1 MERSLLLSVL
11 SSSFVAGIAGAF
23 LGHWLS
29 NLREKRNRLQEQRI
43 QYLVDAYRAFA
54 KANHHPRLYEVAD
67 DLEQAIADVQLL
79 GSSELIGLVQKFAND
94 MGTRQEAE
102 LDDILVTIRKN
113 LRAEL
118 GESQV
123 SGRFRWLRIS
133 RPPESNSDQA
143 QG

>member
-11 SSSFVAGIAGAF
+11 SSSFIAGIAGA
-23 LGHWLS
+23 LVGHWLT
-29 NLREKRNRLQEQRI
+29 NRREKKNRLQEQRI

-79 GSSELIGLVQKFAND
+79 GSPELIRLVQKFAND

-118 GESQV
+118 GDIRDAK
-123 SGRFRWLRIS
+123 RFWNDWKRRQPWPS
-133 RPPESNSDQA
+133 
-143 QG
+143 